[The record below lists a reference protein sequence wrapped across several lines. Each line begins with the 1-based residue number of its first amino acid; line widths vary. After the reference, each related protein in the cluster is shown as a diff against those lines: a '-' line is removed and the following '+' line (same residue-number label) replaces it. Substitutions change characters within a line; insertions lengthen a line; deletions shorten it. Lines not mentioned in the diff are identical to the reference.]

1 MKKIL
6 LIASLCLLGI
16 ATLNFTTIAQTINVT
31 WSTNYVA
38 VIDTNTTTIVAEET
52 KGYRAFLEITLVN
65 SNSFLVGPG
74 GQTPVINV
82 TPSAPTFSK
91 TVINNG
97 SISAKT
103 VSGVSTATV
112 YYGRG
117 ELIK

>member
-1 MKKIL
+1 MNKIL
-6 LIASLCLLGI
+6 LSTLILCSVIL
-16 ATLNFTTIAQTINVT
+16 ANAQGPVLVN

-38 VIDTNTTTIVAEET
+38 VITTNTTTIVPEET
-52 KGYRAFLEITLVN
+52 KGYRAFVEVTLVN
-65 SNSFLVGPG
+65 SNNFLIGPG

-82 TPSAPTFSK
+82 TPSTPTFSK
-91 TVINNG
+91 TVLNNG

-117 ELIK
+117 DLIK